1 MRHELEAAVA
11 AARAGA
17 EVVRDHSSSIGAIR
31 SKGSITDLVTEID
44 VSAGV
49 AIVQW
54 LLAADP
60 SARVLV
66 EEDEVYELTGVAP
79 ADPADGEVWVID
91 PIDGTTSF
99 VHGFPAYSV
108 SVALL
113 RDGRP
118 VAGAVTDVPN
128 DATMCAAEG
137 LGATLEG
144 TPVHCTQV
152 GRLDEALLVTGF
164 PYDRG
169 AALDRQLAVLAG
181 FLRAPVHGIRRDG
194 SAALDCCHVAAGRAD
209 GFWEYGLQPWDT
221 AAGTIICREAGAR
234 VTDIDGG
241 EWSAA
246 SDAGIL
252 VANPALHERMLSL
265 IAEVSQGS

>member
-1 MRHELEAAVA
+1 MREELEIAVA

-17 EVVRDHSSSIGAIR
+17 LVVREHAAAVGAVR
-31 SKGSITDLVTEID
+31 SKGSATDLVTD
-44 VSAGV
+44 VDIASGV
-49 AIVQW
+49 AVVRE

-66 EEDEVYELTGVAP
+66 EEDEVYTITGLRP
-79 ADPADGEVWVID
+79 TDPAQGETWVID

-99 VHGFPAYSV
+99 IHSFPTYSV

-118 VAGAVTDVPN
+118 VAGAVTDVPH
-128 DATMCAAEG
+128 DVTMSAAEG
-137 LGATLEG
+137 MGATLEG
-144 TPVHCTQV
+144 APVRCTQV
-152 GRLDEALLVTGF
+152 ARLDEALLVTGF
-164 PYDRG
+164 PYDRE
-169 AALDRQLAVLAG
+169 AALDRQLAVLAA

-221 AAGTIICREAGAR
+221 AAGAIICREAGAR
-234 VTDIDGG
+234 VTDIFGR
-241 EWSAA
+241 EWSPNRD
-246 SDAGIL
+246 SGVI
-252 VANPALHERMLSL
+252 VANPRLHERMLAL
-265 IAEVSQGS
+265 ITEVTGGR